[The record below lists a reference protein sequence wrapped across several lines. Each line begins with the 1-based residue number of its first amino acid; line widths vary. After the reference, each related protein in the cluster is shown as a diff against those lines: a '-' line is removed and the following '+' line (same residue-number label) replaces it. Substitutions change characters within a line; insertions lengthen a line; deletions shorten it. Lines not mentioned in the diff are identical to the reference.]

1 MQYELLE
8 SNHLVAYKIYSAINK
23 ESKELGKI
31 FIEMKKFHQ
40 YKKEHKLSAVGHDKS
55 YKEEQYL
62 TLDAVL
68 FCFLVQRKNPVL
80 APKEVVYLCGRIC
93 RNIGYHIVK
102 SANMHKHPYHQ
113 RSNHCIESTHYDKP
127 YDTYCFFH

>member
-8 SNHLVAYKIYSAINK
+8 SNHLVAYKIYSAIYK

-40 YKKEHKLSAVGHDKS
+40 YKKEHKLGAVGHDKS

-68 FCFLVQRKNPVL
+68 FVSLSKGKIQYLHQRKLFICAAVYAEIL
-80 APKEVVYLCGRIC
+80 AI
-93 RNIGYHIVK
+93 I
-102 SANMHKHPYHQ
+102 
-113 RSNHCIESTHYDKP
+113 
-127 YDTYCFFH
+127 